1 VPIQLDITE
10 PASVRRVAETA
21 TDVTVLVN
29 NAGIS
34 TRASLLSGALED
46 LRLEMEETHYF
57 GTLDVTRA
65 FVPVIERNGGGAVL
79 NVLSV
84 LSGAPARKRCLIRGQ
99 SGGLGVARCAAPGAR
114 SAWHPCGWPARRL
127 HGHRHGQLRPGRP
140 EDRSRHGRH
149 ARPRTGRISKNFL

>member
-1 VPIQLDITE
+1 MPIQLDITE

-46 LRLEMEETHYF
+46 VRLEMETHYF
-57 GTLDVTRA
+57 STLDVTRA
-65 FVPVIERNGGGAVL
+65 FVSVIERNGGGAVL

-99 SGGLGVARCAAPGAR
+99 RGGLGVARCAAPGAR
-114 SAWHPCGWPARRL
+114 SAWHPCG
-127 HGHRHGQLRPGRP
+127 
-140 EDRSRHGRH
+140 
-149 ARPRTGRISKNFL
+149 